1 MAAVAVRTVRNNHW
15 PPLAVGALPG
25 SQPRVP
31 FGPGPAGSW
40 PAGRGARTAG
50 AGPGGRPGAGEGRA
64 GWRRDG
70 QRSRG
75 RDGGGRRPAPPRPGA
90 GEAGAR
96 LARAEAEGA
105 GAGDA
110 RLGPGAEGGGGTSP
124 GATSRPGA
132 TPEPKTIPV
141 VQPRMPGARGPA
153 LTEVRRAGGTGVAG
167 SGWVRAAGSTFLM
180 KAPPIPGA
188 PGTRADVHSTAAPPP
203 QTIHAG
209 PRAAERGGGA
219 SP

>member
-1 MAAVAVRTVRNNHW
+1 M
-15 PPLAVGALPG
+15 PG
-25 SQPRVP
+25 TRDWDPELKVV
-31 FGPGPAGSW
+31 
-40 PAGRGARTAG
+40 AGRAQAQP
-50 AGPGGRPGAGEGRA
+50 PG
-64 GWRRDG
+64 
-70 QRSRG
+70 
-75 RDGGGRRPAPPRPGA
+75 
-90 GEAGAR
+90 
-96 LARAEAEGA
+96 LARP
-105 GAGDA
+105 
-110 RLGPGAEGGGGTSP
+110 LS
-124 GATSRPGA
+124 
-132 TPEPKTIPV
+132 PKTIPV

-153 LTEVRRAGGTGVAG
+153 LTEVSRAGGTGVAG